1 MKLKLFT
8 VIAVLAGLAPA
19 SGTPEKGEERK
30 GHSHSG
36 IKELIE
42 KFDKDGDG
50 KLNAEERKA
59 ASEARK
65 AGFIKRFDKDGD
77 GKLSAEER
85 KAVAEAV
92 AEAMRDRRGR
102 RPEGRRPRPEGRP
115 EGRRTRSEGDKPEG
129 RKPHSRKPEGR
140 KPRTDDKPRKK
151 PGKKK

>member
-19 SGTPEKGEERK
+19 SGFPEKGEERK

-85 KAVAEAV
+85 KAVAA
-92 AEAMRDRRGR
+92 AMRDRRGR
-102 RPEGRRPRPEGRP
+102 RPEGRRPRP
-115 EGRRTRSEGDKPEG
+115 EGDKPEG